1 MKPTVYIETTIVSY
15 LVARLSRDLVT
26 AAHQETTDEWW
37 TQHRAEFDLYY
48 SQLVWDEAS
57 AGDKSEVNKRQAVL
71 VELSQLPSR
80 KEADELADAIL
91 RAGLLPAKAAADA
104 LHIASAAVH
113 GMDYLLTWNCKHINN
128 IETIWQIER
137 VCEKKGYQCP
147 KICSPEQL
155 RAQDL

>member
-1 MKPTVYIETTIVSY
+1 MSY

-26 AAHQETTDEWW
+26 AAHQEITNEWW
-37 TQHRAEFDLYY
+37 AKHGEEFNLHY

-57 AGDKSEVNKRQAVL
+57 AGDKSEVKKRQAVL

-80 KEADELADAIL
+80 KEVDELASAIL
-91 RAGLLPAKAAADA
+91 HAGLLPAKAAADA
-104 LHIASAAVH
+104 MHIAFAAVY

-128 IETIWQIER
+128 IETIWQVEK
-137 VCEKKGYQCP
+137 VCEKKGYRCP